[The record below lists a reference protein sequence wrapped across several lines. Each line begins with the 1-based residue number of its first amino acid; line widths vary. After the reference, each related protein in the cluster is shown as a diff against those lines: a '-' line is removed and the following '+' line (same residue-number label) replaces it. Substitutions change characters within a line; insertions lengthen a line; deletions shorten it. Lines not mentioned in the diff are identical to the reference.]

1 MRGQGESGR
10 HAPGAREAR
19 EGKDEQER
27 MKRAVDPSERFGILF
42 LRLKGPT
49 RALHSRVLQP
59 RESRREREGSKEKM
73 KRAVSVSSTWIF
85 LHARD

>member
-1 MRGQGESGR
+1 
-10 HAPGAREAR
+10 
-19 EGKDEQER
+19 

-42 LRLKGPT
+42 LRLKEPT

-59 RESRREREGSKEKM
+59 RESRREREGSEEKM
-73 KRAVSVSSTWIF
+73 KGAVSVSSTRIF